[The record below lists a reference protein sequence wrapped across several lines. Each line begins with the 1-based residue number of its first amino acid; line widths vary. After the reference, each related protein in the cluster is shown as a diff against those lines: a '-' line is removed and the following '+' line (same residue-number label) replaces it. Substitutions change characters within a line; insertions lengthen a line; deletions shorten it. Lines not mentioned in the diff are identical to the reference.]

1 MALGI
6 RLCALAAAGFLV
18 AGSAGAQRT
27 VDYHGRK
34 AWALN
39 NGKMR
44 VLITPGGGHVAS
56 MTLQSGRGSNLNP
69 FWLPKWQSVEPGV
82 WAGNPAKYGGKP
94 AAQLLSSILGHN
106 ICVDFFGAPSAP
118 ETAAGLPVHG
128 EAPTVNWRRDGGS
141 STSVSYSTV
150 LPMADMRVSR
160 TVRLAPGSSG
170 MWITETV
177 ENQTPFDRPFGWQQ
191 HPSFGQP
198 FLESGTSFFDMPA
211 TQSTVYPKEF
221 SKGERLKRGG
231 HFDWPEAP
239 TSDGGTVDLREWP
252 KGNSSS
258 DYTASIIDP
267 SRQWAYFTA
276 INTRKGLLV
285 GYIWPR
291 KDWPWVGNW
300 EENRFRSGD
309 PWKKREVVRGM
320 EFGTTPFPDSRRDAV
335 TMAKLFGTP
344 TYRWI
349 SAKGKQ
355 TIGYGVFLA
364 SIPAGTTGVR
374 DVKLVSNSVS
384 IELEGVDK
392 TITVRV
398 R

>member
-1 MALGI
+1 MTLGI
-6 RLCALAAAGFLV
+6 RLCALPVAALAV
-18 AGSAGAQRT
+18 AVPVGAQRT
-27 VDYHGRK
+27 VDYHGRRV
-34 AWALN
+34 WALD

-44 VLITPGGGHVAS
+44 VLIAPGGGHVAS
-56 MTLQSGRGSNLNP
+56 MTLSSGRGSNLNP

-82 WAGNPAKYGGKP
+82 WKSNPAKYGGKP
-94 AAQLLSSILGHN
+94 AAQLLSSILGQN

-128 EAPTVNWRRDGGS
+128 EAPTLNWRRTEGS
-141 STSVSYSTV
+141 STSVTYTAM
-150 LPMADMRVSR
+150 LPLADMRVTR
-160 TVRLAPGSSG
+160 TAKLAYGSSG

-177 ENQTPFDRPFGWQQ
+177 ENNTAFDRPFGWQQ

-198 FLESGTSFFDMPA
+198 FLEKGATFFDMPA
-211 TQSTVYPKEF
+211 TRSTVYPKEF
-221 SKGERLKRGG
+221 SKGERLKRGA

-252 KGNSSS
+252 KGSSSS

-267 SRQWAYFTA
+267 SRKWAYFTA
-276 INTRKGLLV
+276 INTKRGLLV

-291 KDWPWVGNW
+291 QDWPWVGNW
-300 EENRFRSGD
+300 EENHFRSGD

-320 EFGTTPFPDSRRDAV
+320 EFGTTPFPDSRRDAI
-335 TMAKLFGTP
+335 TMGRLFGTP

-349 SAKGKQ
+349 SAKGRQ
-355 TIGYGVFLA
+355 TIEYGVFLA
-364 SIPAGTTGVR
+364 SIPPGTTGVR
-374 DVKLVSNSVS
+374 DVKLESNSVR
-384 IELEGVDK
+384 IELEGVEK
-392 TITVRV
+392 TVTVRV